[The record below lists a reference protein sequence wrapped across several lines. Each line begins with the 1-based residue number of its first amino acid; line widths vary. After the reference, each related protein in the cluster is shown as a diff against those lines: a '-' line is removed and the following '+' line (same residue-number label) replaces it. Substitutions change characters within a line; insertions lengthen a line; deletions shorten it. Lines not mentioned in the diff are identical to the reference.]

1 MSSHVDLRLPRGN
14 TAAQVARRAV
24 HDSFAGELEPRRIQD
39 LALLVTEL
47 VTDAVAHGRGAIV
60 LRVRLEG
67 ERVVGEVVDEGQ
79 GFEREVRVRGPEEV
93 GGRGLQ
99 IVDALSSRWGIHEGT
114 THVWFELAREDAPAR
129 RTDPQLGDERRPST
143 LDHEP

>member
-1 MSSHVDLRLPRGN
+1 M
-14 TAAQVARRAV
+14 
-24 HDSFAGELEPRRIQD
+24 
-39 LALLVTEL
+39 
-47 VTDAVAHGRGAIV
+47 
-60 LRVRLEG
+60 RLEG